1 MEASDRTDFRPEDDI
16 TFRLAQLLL
25 LLDALDEQDWLPSLE
40 RLGVMDFFA
49 AHPFLVIS
57 KEDNDYKRLMLAGF
71 SVRSLTYASPGQRF
85 VTRRSRLQHDLSLLV
100 AYGLTGVGID
110 QGSIVYSITSK
121 GKDLADQLGSIYAQ
135 SYKTSVEIVGARIK
149 PLTDVK
155 LQDRCREWLRAD
167 PSLLDLLN
175 I

>member
-1 MEASDRTDFRPEDDI
+1 
-16 TFRLAQLLL
+16 
-25 LLDALDEQDWLPSLE
+25 
-40 RLGVMDFFA
+40 
-49 AHPFLVIS
+49 
-57 KEDNDYKRLMLAGF
+57 MLIGF

-100 AYGLTGVGID
+100 AYGLTKVD
-110 QGSIVYSITSK
+110 VDKGSIVYIITPK
-121 GKDLADQLGSIYAQ
+121 GKELAGQLRSLYAQ
-135 SYKTSVEIVGARIK
+135 SYRTSVEIIGARIK
-149 PLTDVK
+149 PLSDTK